1 MKDIAKDLSVS
12 VVTVSKVLRNH
23 GDISQET
30 RERVLKRM
38 KELNYQPNI
47 AARTLVTGRT
57 YSIGLV
63 VPDLVHPFFAEV
75 AKGIAHHVRPKG
87 YGLMISSS
95 EEDPELESQGV
106 EFLLARQVDALILAS
121 VRPAPDSFERC
132 EHRKVPCILI
142 DRRFADL
149 KANYVGVDDREVG
162 HLATAHLISCGCRR
176 IAHIRGG
183 DLSPGNARF
192 EGYLGALR
200 QAGLEFDS
208 EYVAA
213 ARSSDDSADI
223 SGYDA
228 MRKLLRLTPQ
238 PDGVFCFNDPTA
250 GGAMKAILE
259 AGRRVPDDIA
269 LVGAG
274 NVTYA
279 ELLRIPLTTVDQNS
293 ASIGDRAARLAMK
306 LIGEKGTQ
314 RPRSIILPP
323 RLIVRESTRRD

>member
-1 MKDIAKDLSVS
+1 MKDIARDLSVS

-30 RERVLKRM
+30 RERVLKKM

-75 AKGIAHHVRPKG
+75 AKGITHHVRPKG

-95 EEDPELESQGV
+95 EEDPELESQEV

-121 VRPAPDSFERC
+121 ARSTPDSFERC
-132 EHRKVPCILI
+132 EQRKVPCILI
-142 DRRFADL
+142 DRRFPDL

-162 HLATAHLISCGCRR
+162 QIATTHLVECGCRR

-183 DLSPGNARF
+183 DLSPGIARF
-192 EGYLGALR
+192 QGYRDALR
-200 QAGLEFDS
+200 QAEL
-208 EYVAA
+208 EYVPDYVVA

-228 MRKLLRLTPQ
+228 MRKLLSLSSR

-259 AGRRVPDDIA
+259 AGLRVPEDVA
-269 LVGAG
+269 MVGAG

-279 ELLRIPLTTVDQNS
+279 ELLRVPLTTVDQNS
-293 ASIGDRAARLAMK
+293 RSIGDRAARLAMK
-306 LIGEKGTQ
+306 LIGEKEPQ
-314 RPRSIILPP
+314 RPRSVILGPQ
-323 RLIVRESTRRD
+323 LIVRESTRRR